1 MVEQYLEAEVCSI
14 DDGYFIINDV
24 VYVATED
31 DFESSNK
38 IGFLFKHL
46 SIEYY
51 MD

>member
-1 MVEQYLEAEVCSI
+1 MIEQYLDDEFSSME
-14 DDGYFIINDV
+14 DGYFIINDV
-24 VYVATED
+24 VYVSTED